1 MIERGEKSD
10 SSLVKTLVV
19 DSIINILSFSLSL
32 NRYLSNA
39 HCVPGTVAGT
49 EDTMRNETDKVF
61 ALTELLL

>member
-19 DSIINILSFSLSL
+19 DSIINILSFSLPL
-32 NRYLSNA
+32 NKYLSNA
-39 HCVPGTVAGT
+39 HWVAGT
-49 EDTMRNETDKVF
+49 EDAMGNETDKVF

>member
-32 NRYLSNA
+32 KKYLSNA
-39 HCVPGTVAGT
+39 HWVAGT
-49 EDTMRNETDKVF
+49 EDTMGNETDKVF